1 MRAGGVGTRWV
12 PCLSSPSA
20 LVGPAHSR
28 VVFPCGCGTGSWAA
42 GGAASPK
49 GENQLGVR
57 VGVDRLGRQG
67 GEQGLPTSY
76 HPWGRAWPG
85 VSQKPA
91 GSWPASRLRVLWVAR
106 CGAHPSSWASSPGVP
121 WSLCQLVGP
130 PLMGPPGWVVILRR
144 LCVLGHSAAPW
155 TPRLELVFE
164 EGEGTW
170 LFA

>member
-1 MRAGGVGTRWV
+1 M

-130 PLMGPPGWVVILRR
+130 PLMGLPGWVVILRR